1 MEWFANNWSLL
12 VVLAALLGI
21 AVYYGKKFTSLPSD
35 EQLNKVKQWL
45 LYAVITV
52 EKEYQSGTG
61 VLKLRAAYNM
71 FVERFPSLVTLISFE
86 LFSQFVDEALVEMRH
101 ILETNKDVE
110 AYIQDK

>member
-1 MEWFANNWSLL
+1 MKFLYDNWTLL
-12 VVLAALLGI
+12 VFLAALLGI
-21 AVYYGKKFTSLPSD
+21 VIYYGKRFTSLPSD

-71 FVERFPSLVTLISFE
+71 FVERFPSLVTIISFE

-110 AYIQDK
+110 AYVQDK